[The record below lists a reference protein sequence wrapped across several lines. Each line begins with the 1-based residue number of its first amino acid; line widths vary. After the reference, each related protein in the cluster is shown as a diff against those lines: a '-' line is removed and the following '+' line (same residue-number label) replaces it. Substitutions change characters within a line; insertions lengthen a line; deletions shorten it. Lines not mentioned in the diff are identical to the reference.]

1 MADNP
6 IAPLPVEA
14 LRTQF
19 PVLAQSIHGQPLAY
33 LDNAATTQT
42 PLAVQQA
49 QLDFERQDRA
59 NIHRGVHTLS
69 QRATDAFEAARATL
83 HRFIGAGAA
92 HELVFT
98 SVPVLNPTGH
108 GVGWLLGRTGFE
120 TDTVVDGN
128 GRFREDWLA
137 LYLFRRQARR
147 LA

>member
-1 MADNP
+1 MERW
-6 IAPLPVEA
+6 PVA
-14 LRTQF
+14 
-19 PVLAQSIHGQPLAY
+19 
-33 LDNAATTQT
+33 
-42 PLAVQQA
+42 
-49 QLDFERQDRA
+49 
-59 NIHRGVHTLS
+59 
-69 QRATDAFEAARATL
+69 
-83 HRFIGAGAA
+83 
-92 HELVFT
+92 VFT